1 MKLRKNKPMKE
12 SYSDIWSDN
21 AWDAYDIA
29 MEYLGAEGLCEALA
43 KAMGT
48 DALASN
54 LQYIFRVNE
63 IPFMEDDEEFDEC
76 VSESISLKENEMDDW
91 YESIPK
97 QLWDVTKEME
107 KLGWDSVGYVGQGVE
122 YALGQED
129 PNRPELNYEI
139 TVDITHPDFNSDPD
153 SIYVGKWIDIYDYDK
168 MKNLPSFPNTSGVT
182 EFRTPQDVRKFTQW
196 FRRLGTSF
204 STKESVRKDKK
215 QTIKELLYKYNPTKD
230 SRYMQQ
236 DLRGIYVGDDVSEL
250 DEELTREGYFVAQS
264 GHCLSPKSCDYK
276 TWSNERFVI
285 TVYYNRETHI
295 VDTIYVEDMDQ

>member
-1 MKLRKNKPMKE
+1 MKFRKNKPMRE

-54 LQYIFRVNE
+54 LKYIFRVNE
-63 IPFMEDDEEFDEC
+63 IPFMDDEAFDE
-76 VSESISLKENEMDDW
+76 S
-91 YESIPK
+91 Y
-97 QLWDVTKEME
+97 
-107 KLGWDSVGYVGQGVE
+107 G
-122 YALGQED
+122 
-129 PNRPELNYEI
+129 
-139 TVDITHPDFNSDPD
+139 
-153 SIYVGKWIDIYDYDK
+153 
-168 MKNLPSFPNTSGVT
+168 
-182 EFRTPQDVRKFTQW
+182 RK
-196 FRRLGTSF
+196 RLSKK
-204 STKESVRKDKK
+204 KESLSNRSNKRLKK
-215 QTIKELLYKYNPTKD
+215 EFLYKYNPTKE

-250 DEELTREGYFVAQS
+250 DEELTNEGYFVAQS
-264 GHCLSPKSCDYK
+264 GHCLSPRYCDYK
-276 TWSNERFVI
+276 TWSNEKFVI